1 MVEELEN
8 DLLREQAES
17 YSEDDIKTLQG
28 LEHIRQRPGM
38 YIGRLGDGSHQDDG
52 IYVLF
57 KEVLDNAIDE
67 YVMGYGR
74 RIDVAI
80 EENTFTIRDYGRGI
94 PPGKLVDC
102 VSNINTGGK
111 FNSDKYQFTVGM
123 NGVGTKAVNALSSRF
138 VAESIRSGKGK
149 RATFKYGKLQS
160 VEDFDTEERNGTRIS
175 FTPDPEKFVNYKIK
189 IEFVERRLWM
199 YAYLNSGLSLYLNNQ
214 RYYSKNGLQDLLS
227 NEIEAEA
234 ELYSTIHYKDERIEF
249 AFCHAAESGEK
260 YFSFV
265 NGQYTSDGGTH
276 LSAFKGGLLRA
287 VNEHF
292 SSEFDARDLRDGIIG
307 AVAVKVKEPLFESQT
322 KNKLGNT
329 DVKAWIENT
338 VKTAVIDY
346 LLKNPPEAEK
356 LLEKVKRNEDLR
368 KAFNKIKSN
377 TKEMTK
383 SLSLRNSKLKDCKHH
398 FGDRSK
404 FADETMIFLVEG
416 DSAGGSLV
424 QSRNPDYQAVFSLR
438 GKPLNCY
445 GKQLID
451 VYDNKEFFYITKT
464 LNIDEDLENLRY
476 AKVII
481 ASDADVD
488 GLHIRNL
495 LITFFLSYFESLVM
509 SGHLY
514 ILETPLF
521 RVRNKK
527 VTHYCYSE
535 EERDAMA
542 AKLGKGAEITRF
554 KGLGEISADEFKQFI
569 GEDIRLEKVTI
580 ENSKG
585 IPEMLKFYMGD
596 NTPERW
602 EHIVENL
609 V

>member
-1 MVEELEN
+1 MTDELEN

-307 AVAVKVKEPLFESQT
+307 AVAVKVKEPVFESQT

-404 FADETMIFLVEG
+404 FADDTMIFLVEG

>member
-1 MVEELEN
+1 MVEEQEN

-17 YSEDDIKTLQG
+17 YSEDDIKTIKG

-74 RIDVAI
+74 RIDIAI

-123 NGVGTKAVNALSSRF
+123 NGVGTKAVNALSCRF
-138 VAESIRSGKGK
+138 VAESIRSGKCK

-307 AVAVKVKEPLFESQT
+307 AVAVKVKEPVFESQT

>member
-1 MVEELEN
+1 MIEELEN

-111 FNSDKYQFTVGM
+111 FNSDKDQFTVGM

-307 AVAVKVKEPLFESQT
+307 AVAVKVKEPVFESQT

>member
-17 YSEDDIKTLQG
+17 YSEDDIRTLQG
-28 LEHIRQRPGM
+28 LEHIRERPGM

-175 FTPDPEKFVNYKIK
+175 FTPDPEKFVNYKIR

-199 YAYLNSGLSLYLNNQ
+199 YVYLNSGLSLYLNNQ

-307 AVAVKVKEPLFESQT
+307 AVAVKVKEPVFESQT

>member
-1 MVEELEN
+1 M
-8 DLLREQAES
+8 
-17 YSEDDIKTLQG
+17 
-28 LEHIRQRPGM
+28 
-38 YIGRLGDGSHQDDG
+38 
-52 IYVLF
+52 
-57 KEVLDNAIDE
+57 
-67 YVMGYGR
+67 
-74 RIDVAI
+74 
-80 EENTFTIRDYGRGI
+80 
-94 PPGKLVDC
+94 
-102 VSNINTGGK
+102 
-111 FNSDKYQFTVGM
+111 
-123 NGVGTKAVNALSSRF
+123 
-138 VAESIRSGKGK
+138 
-149 RATFKYGKLQS
+149 
-160 VEDFDTEERNGTRIS
+160 
-175 FTPDPEKFVNYKIK
+175 
-189 IEFVERRLWM
+189 
-199 YAYLNSGLSLYLNNQ
+199 
-214 RYYSKNGLQDLLS
+214 
-227 NEIEAEA
+227 
-234 ELYSTIHYKDERIEF
+234 
-249 AFCHAAESGEK
+249 
-260 YFSFV
+260 

-307 AVAVKVKEPLFESQT
+307 AVAVKVKEPVFESQT

>member
-17 YSEDDIKTLQG
+17 YSEDDIKTIKG

-74 RIDVAI
+74 RIDIAI

-123 NGVGTKAVNALSSRF
+123 NGVGTKAVNALSCRF